1 MQPLWK
7 TVRRFL
13 KTLKAELPYDPAIPL
28 LGIYWT
34 ETIIWKDTCTPMLI
48 AALFT
53 IVKIWKEPKCPSTDK
68 CIKKMWYIY
77 TMEYYWAI
85 KKNEIICSNM
95 DRPRDY
101 HTKSVRKRK
110 TNTILYHFMKNVKY
124 QYDISE
130 HIYEAETDSQIREQT
145 CVAKGEEVKGGKDW
159 KFGVSILLYIRW
171 RNNKVLLYS
180 TGNCIQHP
188 VINQNG
194 KKKTCMYTWVTLL
207 YSRN

>member
-1 MQPLWK
+1 
-7 TVRRFL
+7 
-13 KTLKAELPYDPAIPL
+13 
-28 LGIYWT
+28 
-34 ETIIWKDTCTPMLI
+34 
-48 AALFT
+48 
-53 IVKIWKEPKCPSTDK
+53 
-68 CIKKMWYIY
+68 
-77 TMEYYWAI
+77 
-85 KKNEIICSNM
+85 M

-180 TGNCIQHP
+180 TGN
-188 VINQNG
+188 
-194 KKKTCMYTWVTLL
+194 
-207 YSRN
+207 